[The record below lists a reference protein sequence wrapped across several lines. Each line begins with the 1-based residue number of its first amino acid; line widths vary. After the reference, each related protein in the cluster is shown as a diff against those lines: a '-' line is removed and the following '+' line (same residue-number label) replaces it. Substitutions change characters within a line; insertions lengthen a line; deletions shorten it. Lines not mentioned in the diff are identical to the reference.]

1 MSQVLVPVKNSSGV
15 EGLTPVIIT
24 APFISRSVTLSEEYR
39 IIRKLFVSKTEW
51 VVGGRPIYRRLP
63 AVGEAYQVDFF
74 ADGGIGYTYIPLGN
88 DQFGAGSMYVAVSED
103 LRSLLIYDGVI
114 VWEEGTTF
122 VLKAVINFE
131 EIGLQSGRFLVA
143 YQQIYNADPEPL
155 PFEVTDFSLAGLD
168 FDVNDSASAVFLSTE
183 KPNPNAW
190 PYPGEYAFLPEGAG
204 LSWKNFLSPVNETP
218 QSTAGVRPGLPETYN
233 PILAYLTWSSPL
245 PWKLDTIVL
254 RTPLKFNLPNA
265 SLYFKQNG
273 EWTLIQTASVSSD
286 ATGFYW
292 VFSTNDI
299 PQNEWKVEWP
309 EYTKIKIESITVS
322 GILYI
327 NTKPT
332 TERTRAQLAI
342 YPTNLIPEDVYL
354 CRLAIINVNDFEI
367 QKNDRGEL
375 LVEDIRNISN
385 RDYEPVA
392 NWLTEFFDE
401 NLTNL
406 QQEVKYYA
414 PGYMA
419 PPTLL
424 IDAYLGLEKYD
435 IKVSNETP
443 LFPPSPPEPTAT
455 LLLGASVS
463 FLPIL
468 P

>member
-15 EGLTPVIIT
+15 EGLTPVIVT
-24 APFISRSVTLSEEYR
+24 SPFISRSETLSEEYR

-63 AVGEAYQVDFF
+63 SVGEAYQVYFF
-74 ADGGIGYTYIPLGN
+74 ADGEIGYTYIPLGN

-122 VLKAVINFE
+122 VLKAVITFE

-143 YQQIYNADPEPL
+143 YQQIYNDDPEPL

-168 FDVNDSASAVFLSTE
+168 FEVNDSASDSFLLTE
-183 KPNPNAW
+183 GPNSNAW
-190 PYPGEYAFLPEGAG
+190 PYPGGYAFLPENNA
-204 LSWKNFLSPVNETP
+204 LTWKNYLSPVNETP
-218 QSTAGVRPGLPETYN
+218 QSTAGVRPGLPEVYN
-233 PILAYLTWSSPL
+233 PVLAYLAWSSPL
-245 PWKLDTIVL
+245 PWKLDTIIL
-254 RTPLKFNLPNA
+254 RTPLKFNLPDA
-265 SLYFKQNG
+265 SLYFKQSG

-286 ATGFYW
+286 ASGFFW
-292 VFSTNDI
+292 SFLTDDI

-309 EYTKIKIESITVS
+309 EYTKIEIEYITVS

-332 TERTRAQLAI
+332 TARTRAQLAI
-342 YPTNLIPEDVYL
+342 YPTNLIPKDVYL

-375 LVEDIRNISN
+375 LVEDVRNISN

-392 NWLTEFFDE
+392 NWLTSFFDE

-406 QQEVKYYA
+406 KEEVEYYA

-424 IDAYLGLEKYD
+424 ADSYLGLEKYD
-435 IKVSNETP
+435 IKISNEAP
-443 LFPPSPPEPTAT
+443 PFPPSPPEATAT